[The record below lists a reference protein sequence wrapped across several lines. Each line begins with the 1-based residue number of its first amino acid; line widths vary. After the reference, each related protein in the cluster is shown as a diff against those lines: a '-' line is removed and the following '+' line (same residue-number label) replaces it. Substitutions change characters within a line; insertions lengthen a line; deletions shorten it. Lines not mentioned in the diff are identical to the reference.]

1 MRLYGTAPV
10 GNAELMM
17 MGGAEA
23 ITTAG
28 LRALSAPLP
37 RPRVLQVGGLPGVR
51 GRRLLHR
58 ALDLVEC
65 DPENAPELVRERP
78 FEAVLLDASM
88 RPGHLRDALLALE
101 ARSGSGR
108 PAGIVVGD
116 PARRLILPRG
126 LEPLV
131 DDVVSG
137 GFGEKQVIS
146 RVFAAVRMRGWM
158 TELSRKNAELE
169 DLYSRLEVLAGRMA
183 EELRLASH
191 VQRSLLPTPVQHDH
205 LEVAREF
212 IPVREIGG
220 DYYDFMPLGPHRMA
234 LAIGDVMGKGVPAAL
249 LAANLK
255 ASLRAQVHGGDVTPR
270 DIVSRVNRLFWEA
283 IPNGLFA
290 TLFFAIFDLEQGRLD
305 YVNAG
310 HHYPFVVAP
319 DGTVTDLVEGGT
331 VLGLVEDSPY
341 QMGQVDVRPDDLFVF
356 YSDGV
361 TDRGNAA
368 GEMFSTERLKD
379 AAVRSR
385 GDSARITL
393 YSLLG
398 EVQGF
403 SGGLPAEDDQTLI
416 VAKAH

>member
-1 MRLYGTAPV
+1 
-10 GNAELMM
+10 
-17 MGGAEA
+17 
-23 ITTAG
+23 
-28 LRALSAPLP
+28 
-37 RPRVLQVGGLPGVR
+37 
-51 GRRLLHR
+51 
-58 ALDLVEC
+58 
-65 DPENAPELVRERP
+65 
-78 FEAVLLDASM
+78 
-88 RPGHLRDALLALE
+88 
-101 ARSGSGR
+101 
-108 PAGIVVGD
+108 
-116 PARRLILPRG
+116 
-126 LEPLV
+126 
-131 DDVVSG
+131 VSG
-137 GFGEKQVIS
+137 GFGERQVLS

-191 VQRSLLPTPVQHDH
+191 VQRSLLPVPVQHDH

-255 ASLRAQVHGGDVTPR
+255 ASLRAQVHGGDTTPR

-310 HHYPFVVAP
+310 HHYPFVVTP
-319 DGTVTDLVEGGT
+319 DGSVTDLVEGGT
-331 VLGLVEDSPY
+331 VLGLVEDSCY
-341 QMGQVDVRPDDLFVF
+341 QMGQVSVRPNDLFVF

-368 GEMFSTERLKD
+368 GEMFSTERLKE

-385 GDSARITL
+385 RDTARITL